1 MTYVTRVF
9 FGDSSMLV
17 QTEEPITPQKIYSY
31 MNDFMTF
38 HNKNGDPV
46 FIRASSIV
54 GIMQIECYSE
64 DTYPVSFD
72 DLTGADMAFKI

>member
-1 MTYVTRVF
+1 MTKLIEDLFYGLANSDEDVVCDKSL

-31 MNDFMTF
+31 MNKFMAF
-38 HNKNGDPV
+38 HNKNGDSV

-54 GIMQIECYSE
+54 GMQEE
-64 DTYPVSFD
+64 LPFV
-72 DLTGADMAFKI
+72 

>member
-1 MTYVTRVF
+1 MTRIF

-17 QTEEPITPQKIYSY
+17 QTEEPITPQKIYNY
-31 MNDFMTF
+31 MNNFMTF

-72 DLTGADMAFKI
+72 GLTGVDMEA